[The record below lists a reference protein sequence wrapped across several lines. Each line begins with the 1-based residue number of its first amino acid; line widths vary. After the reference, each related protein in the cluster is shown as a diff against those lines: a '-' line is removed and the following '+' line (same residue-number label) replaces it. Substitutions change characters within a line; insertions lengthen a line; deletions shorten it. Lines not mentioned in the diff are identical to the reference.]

1 MPVTKPDIARASF
14 SDFCIAM
21 RFGTSSPKTSI
32 INDSSSVS
40 TISTATSTAPLD
52 ALAGS
57 LKRLLTGVTK
67 LFAALALAISP
78 AKVTPTWMVA
88 RNFAGLSISFIS
100 RFAFLPPSSAILRI
114 FPSLTEMTAI
124 SLAAKKAL
132 TAISTISKS
141 ILSNMP
147 VNSPSPET
155 CEAVSTAE
163 APAKTGIILP
173 PSIWVPVVFSFQ
185 INTIGALSAPSAG
198 RRREAGDQSSTNYH
212 NTIYKRFCQVQ
223 NKSRAVFNENNA
235 ACRLTGRQS
244 E

>member
-1 MPVTKPDIARASF
+1 
-14 SDFCIAM
+14 
-21 RFGTSSPKTSI
+21 
-32 INDSSSVS
+32 
-40 TISTATSTAPLD
+40 
-52 ALAGS
+52 
-57 LKRLLTGVTK
+57 
-67 LFAALALAISP
+67 
-78 AKVTPTWMVA
+78 MVA

-185 INTIGALSAPSAG
+185 INTRRARKTPAAG
-198 RRREAGDQSSTNYH
+198 HRLPAGDRFSTNYH
-212 NTIYKRFCQVQ
+212 ITIYTRFCQVKIESAPPFRKRARLFAAQ
-223 NKSRAVFNENNA
+223 ARVRANRSRA
-235 ACRLTGRQS
+235 CRFPRRRRRVCRPPKRRSRRRSRTAP
-244 E
+244 